1 LTKLIQND
9 GSLENAVK
17 KLRLWLKF
25 STAQQCSGNE
35 CCGNFTPTR
44 LFI

>member
-1 LTKLIQND
+1 LTKLIQDD
-9 GSLENAVK
+9 GLLENAVK

-25 STAQQCSGNE
+25 SIAQQCNGNE
-35 CCGNFTPTR
+35 CYGNFTPTG